1 VVVAVA
7 EARGVAPETLPPL
20 YDAIDTEALERL
32 FAPCCDGAPRVDG
45 HAAFPPVGCEVTV
58 RSDRTW
64 RPGAGGVTAE
74 DGKNWS
80 QRFLSRKG
88 TLNHH
93 ASRPGFMARFEVPDV
108 DYTRYTNRQLVA
120 LPLGL
125 LAVALAILAGWYV
138 MTGAPVSLGVAF
150 TGGTE
155 LQVATDDSPAEIRES
170 FDQRVPYEVQSVQR
184 GGDSYIVTFQA
195 TQNSEVEEITAAAE
209 DAGYDVQSVQSRSPR
224 FSAGAQQQAL
234 VGIGVAFLGM
244 SVLVFLLFRTFVP
257 SLAVVASAFS
267 DIVIP
272 VALMNLFGIKLTLGT
287 VAALLMLIGYSVD
300 SDLLLNNH
308 VLRRTGDF
316 YESTY
321 RAMRTGVTM
330 TLTSIAAMTVM
341 AVVASPFV
349 FGIPLLPEVGI
360 VLVLGLTADL
370 MNTYLLNVSL
380 LRYYKYE
387 GIAR

>member
-1 VVVAVA
+1 
-7 EARGVAPETLPPL
+7 
-20 YDAIDTEALERL
+20 
-32 FAPCCDGAPRVDG
+32 
-45 HAAFPPVGCEVTV
+45 
-58 RSDRTW
+58 
-64 RPGAGGVTAE
+64 
-74 DGKNWS
+74 
-80 QRFLSRKG
+80 
-88 TLNHH
+88 
-93 ASRPGFMARFEVPDV
+93 MARFEVPDV

-120 LPLGL
+120 VPLAV

-138 MTGAPVSLGVAF
+138 LTGAPVTPGIAF

-155 LQVATDDSPAEIRES
+155 LQVATGDSPEEIRAAFAE
-170 FDQRVPYEVQSVQR
+170 RVPYEVESVQR
-184 GGDSYIVTFQA
+184 AGDSYIVTFQA
-195 TQNSEVEEITAAAE
+195 TQNSEVREITNAANA
-209 DAGYDVQSVQSRSPR
+209 AGYEILSQQSRSPT
-224 FSAGAQQQAL
+224 FSASSQRQAL
-234 VGIGVAFLGM
+234 IGIAVAFVGM
-244 SVLVFLLFRTFVP
+244 SLLVFGFFRTFVP
-257 SLAVVASAFS
+257 SIAVVASAFS

-308 VLRRTGDF
+308 VLRRSGDF

-330 TLTSIAAMTVM
+330 TLTSIAAMAVM
-341 AVVASPFV
+341 TFVASPFV

-360 VLVLGLTADL
+360 ILVFGLTADL

-387 GIAR
+387 GIAK